1 MTNHLTLRPL
11 ITALALL
18 IISCRN
24 VEIQGGEKWE
34 GIFELSRGHQKAQ
47 AQFDFENNEGMI
59 LLPDLIPVPL
69 KLSEI
74 SRKADSVFFTIGFR
88 SGPAPCKAV
97 IKGDTTL
104 KGIMQS
110 ARAGDTPFWLTKA
123 GAAQSIFNQP
133 KPSADTPMVIKTHT
147 GTEAEQNIKTK
158 LEELLNKYDLETYLY
173 TKEIMIQTGTIP
185 HSHPVLTLNTNFE
198 NDVYLLSTFL
208 HEQMH
213 WYSLSKEY
221 DNEALGNAVFKI
233 YPEVPIELPEGA
245 GSKQGTY
252 LHILIC
258 YLEYHTLSQ
267 VIGKEAAKEHIRFM
281 TGQHYTWVYKT
292 ILQDEDKLNE
302 LFKKHELLFE

>member
-1 MTNHLTLRPL
+1 MTHHLTLRLL

-34 GIFELSRGHQKAQ
+34 GIFELAKGNQKAQ
-47 AQFDFENNEGMI
+47 AQFDFGNNEGML

-69 KLSEI
+69 KLTEI
-74 SRKADSVFFTIGFR
+74 SKKADSVFFTIGFR

-97 IKGDTTL
+97 IKGDML
-104 KGIMQS
+104 RGIMYS
-110 ARAGDTPFWLTKA
+110 ARAGDTPFWLAKA

-133 KPSADTPMVIKTHT
+133 KPSADTPMIIKTHK
-147 GTEAEQNIKTK
+147 GTEVEKSVKAR
-158 LEELLNKYDLETYLY
+158 LEGLLSKHDLETYLY

-198 NDVYLLSTFL
+198 NDIYLLSTFL

-221 DNEALGNAVFKI
+221 DNEALGNTIFKM
-233 YPEVPIELPEGA
+233 YPEVPTELPQGA
-245 GSKQGTY
+245 GTTQGTY

-267 VIGKEAAKEHIRFM
+267 VISKEAAEEHMRFM
-281 TGQHYTWVYKT
+281 TGKHYTWVYKT
-292 ILQDEDKLNE
+292 ILQDENKLHD
-302 LFKKHELLFE
+302 LFQQHDLLFD